1 MLNVSEIIN
10 YYVEEGLIQPESTL
24 QNGREYRDYSERDV
38 ANLLT
43 IADLRRLFF
52 TIDEIKT

>member
-1 MLNVSEIIN
+1 MNVSEIIN